1 MMGVG
6 ASFVSALVLALYTQT
21 PEIAAGYREPLL
33 LWALPAAVIF
43 WLCRVW
49 LKADRG
55 EIHDDPLI
63 FAFRDRASWM
73 IGLVLAAAFAG
84 AALAP
89 PAP

>member
-1 MMGVG
+1 
-6 ASFVSALVLALYTQT
+6 
-21 PEIAAGYREPLL
+21 
-33 LWALPAAVIF
+33 LPAAVIF